1 MYLKLPKRQL
11 DFLANT
17 RGDRSMQA
25 YIVDII
31 EDYSRNISKQE
42 NYNGTEDQTIRYAD
56 GRDITTQRT

>member
-1 MYLKLPKRQL
+1 MYLKLPRRQL
-11 DFLANT
+11 DFLART

-42 NYNGTEDQTIRYAD
+42 NYNDTEDQTIRYAD

>member
-17 RGDRSMQA
+17 RGDKSMQA

-42 NYNGTEDQTIRYAD
+42 NENDKEYK
-56 GRDITTQRT
+56 ITREILHKS